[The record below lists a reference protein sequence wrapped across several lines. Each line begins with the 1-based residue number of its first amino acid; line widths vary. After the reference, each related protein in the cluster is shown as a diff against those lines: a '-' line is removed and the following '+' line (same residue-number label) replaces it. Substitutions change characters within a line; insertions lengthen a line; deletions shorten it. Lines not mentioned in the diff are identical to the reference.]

1 MTFANILGH
10 EPQKDILRR
19 TIMSERLANAY
30 LFAGPD
36 GVGKRLMALAMAR
49 GVFCRNQS
57 GCGTCDQCRKID
69 HNNHPDLH
77 ILEAEG
83 REIKIDQ
90 VRELQRQI
98 AYHPFESRCKF
109 ALIDNADLLNQAAG
123 NALLKT
129 LEEPPGQA
137 VIILLSSRPD
147 QLLQTIRSRCQ
158 TLPFHHLPHR
168 VLKRALADHLR
179 IGENDAHLLAALSQ
193 GSFRTALGKDRD
205 LFIEE
210 RPRLIKSLTS
220 LQKHSVMPAL
230 RFAQELADT
239 KETVQQI
246 LEIFQEFFRD
256 LLLLHHGRPA
266 DEIANLDL
274 IETAR
279 AHAGRLSVSQIIE
292 RINAIQDCIYHLK
305 RNLNR
310 QLALEVLVL
319 ALAVD

>member
-19 TIMSERLANAY
+19 TLATGRLANAY

-49 GVFCRNQS
+49 AIFCREQS

-77 ILEAEG
+77 ILEADG

-90 VRELQRQI
+90 VREFQRQI
-98 AYHPFESRCKF
+98 AYHPFESRCKM

-168 VLKRALADHLR
+168 VLKKALADHLR
-179 IGENDAHLLAALSQ
+179 IDEKDAHLLAALSQ
-193 GSFRTALGKDRD
+193 GSFRTALGKDRE

-220 LQKHSVMPAL
+220 LKKHSVMPAL
-230 RFAQELADT
+230 RFAQELTDA
-239 KETVQQI
+239 KETTPQI

-256 LLLLHHGRPA
+256 LLLLHHGRPV
-266 DEIANLDL
+266 DEIANIDL
-274 IETAR
+274 IEVAR
-279 AHAGRLSVSQIIE
+279 AHAGRLSVRQILD
-292 RINAIQDCIYHLK
+292 RIKAIQDCMYHLK

-310 QLALEVLVL
+310 QLTLEVLVL